1 MEFVQDFQRIEVKYL
16 LTKGQLSRLMPV
28 FNKYMVPDRYPC
40 GTNCSLYL
48 DTPDHLLIRRS
59 LEKPRY
65 KEKLRLRSYGT
76 PGVSGATFLEIKKK
90 SGGIIYKRRICLPAD
105 TAMAYLEDGIL
116 PPEDSQILREIDF
129 MINRYGLE
137 PSLMVCYDRH
147 SYAEAIPS
155 RDSLRITMD
164 ERIRWRD
171 TQLDLRRGDRG
182 QLLLAP
188 DELIMEVKTAAAL
201 PLWLL
206 RALYSLGIRQV
217 SFSKV
222 GHAYLQQRS
231 ASSQIFSA
239 AV

>member
-1 MEFVQDFQRIEVKYL
+1 
-16 LTKGQLSRLMPV
+16 
-28 FNKYMVPDRYPC
+28 
-40 GTNCSLYL
+40 
-48 DTPDHLLIRRS
+48 
-59 LEKPRY
+59 
-65 KEKLRLRSYGT
+65 
-76 PGVSGATFLEIKKK
+76 
-90 SGGIIYKRRICLPAD
+90 
-105 TAMAYLEDGIL
+105 
-116 PPEDSQILREIDF
+116 